1 MTKEQEEA
9 IGIISKYLNFNEIC
23 GTRNFKE
30 AIETVLSMLKEKD
43 REIESLEKT
52 LDKRFIYVTGART
65 IYARLMQLDKET
77 IVQDDL
83 KRRNELNQCIK
94 AKEKYK
100 DLYNKA
106 LSDLVKAE
114 HKNIKQDKIIDLMA
128 EYIANRDNDEDIC
141 THQIAEWCEDEEYGV
156 LVEVCRKCIK
166 QYFERKCEE

>member
-9 IGIISKYLNFNEIC
+9 IEIISKYLNFNEIC

-43 REIESLEKT
+43 KEIESLEKT
-52 LDKRFIYVTGART
+52 LDEKYIFVTGART
-65 IYARLMQLDKET
+65 LYAGLMSLDKEN
-77 IVQDDL
+77 IVKDDL
-83 KRRNELNQCIK
+83 KLRNEIYQHIED
-94 AKEKYK
+94 KEKK
-100 DLYNKA
+100 D
-106 LSDLVKAE
+106 
-114 HKNIKQDKIIDLMA
+114 KQIDLMA

-141 THQIAEWCEDEEYGV
+141 KYQVAEWCEDEEDGV